1 MQVYFKDAYCPCF
14 TSAHQRHWA
23 TQHHCGKAHE
33 LLSWRSL
40 GMLKARSMVRQT
52 DEASHYMI
60 QPFGRADIAMD
71 SPQNLQVFMPFIRHV
86 FVLSADGTAG

>member
-1 MQVYFKDAYCPCF
+1 
-14 TSAHQRHWA
+14 
-23 TQHHCGKAHE
+23 
-33 LLSWRSL
+33 
-40 GMLKARSMVRQT
+40 MLKARSMVRQT

-71 SPQNLQVFMPFIRHV
+71 SPQNLQVFMPFIRQV